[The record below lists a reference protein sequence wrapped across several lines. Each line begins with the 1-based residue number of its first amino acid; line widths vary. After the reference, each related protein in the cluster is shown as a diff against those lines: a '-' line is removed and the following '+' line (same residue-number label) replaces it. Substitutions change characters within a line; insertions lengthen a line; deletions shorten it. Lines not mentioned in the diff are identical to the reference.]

1 MAIKLADVIENLNTS
16 YPVVDTGKR
25 GVYGFYN
32 GAATDAIQPIE
43 LLFADN
49 VKGAITADG
58 SATTGINL
66 TTLPYSTSTGIGL
79 VTPDGDRV
87 VLSQKGGIVTVLD
100 STLADNTDTVPTSPL
115 TAAYLINSVV
125 AGNVSSTNRF
135 SVDALSELVQQ
146 FNRYTDIAPD
156 EAYALSS
163 SETEEFYIAGYD
175 TERKV
180 MRKMTLSTLIGY
192 INADIVTTALSL
204 GFISSSNA
212 GSFGSVGA
220 AFGDINGD
228 GQVGTVDLLAMLGNY
243 GASTPTSAFISSY
256 TFMSGG
262 DNSGF
267 FSVTQA
273 QPSANSNTE
282 FIVGDFT
289 TFNTP
294 VNISFTND
302 TLNWTA
308 TSIANV
314 GNPHYIKHEG
324 FLISSSSAAIYQ
336 QQAFY
341 VKFNG
346 RVLFNA
352 DDTLYCL
359 VYVKATFA
367 DATVSENIFHM
378 NLEGGG
384 IGSAGISPTNSSIEI
399 GVETPVVLK
408 YASVGTTQ
416 SVNQAFTPFYTTNT
430 LLYGHTPNVLS
441 GTEFLEDY
449 EVRIL
454 FTSVT
459 NNVQVRVDD
468 VTIETKHSQ

>member
-16 YPVVDTGKR
+16 YPVIDTGNR

-32 GAATDAIQPIE
+32 GAADSAIQPIE
-43 LLFADN
+43 LLFVNDE
-49 VKGAITADG
+49 KSAITADG
-58 SATTGINL
+58 TLSTGINL
-66 TTLPYSTSTGIGL
+66 TALPYATATGTGL
-79 VTPDGDRV
+79 VTSDGDRV

-100 STLADNTDTVPTSPL
+100 STLADNTDTVPANPL
-115 TAAYLINSVV
+115 AAAYLVNTIA
-125 AGNVSSTNRF
+125 AGNSSSTIR
-135 SVDALSELVQQ
+135 SSIDALSELVQQ

-163 SETEEFYIAGYD
+163 SETSEFYIAGYD

-212 GSFGSVGA
+212 GSFGSVGGV
-220 AFGDINGD
+220 FGDINGD
-228 GQVGTVDLLAMLGNY
+228 GTVGTSDLLALLANY

-256 TFMSGG
+256 IFMSGG

-282 FIVGDFT
+282 FTVGDFT

-294 VNISFTND
+294 VNISFADN

-324 FLISSSSAAIYQ
+324 FLINSSNAAIYL

-341 VKFNG
+341 VSFNG

-352 DDTLYCL
+352 EDALYCL

-367 DATVSENIFHM
+367 DASVSENIFHM

-384 IGSAGISPTNSSIEI
+384 IGSAGISPTNTSIEV

-416 SVNQAFTPFYTTNT
+416 SVNQAFTGFYTTNT

-449 EVRIL
+449 EIRLL